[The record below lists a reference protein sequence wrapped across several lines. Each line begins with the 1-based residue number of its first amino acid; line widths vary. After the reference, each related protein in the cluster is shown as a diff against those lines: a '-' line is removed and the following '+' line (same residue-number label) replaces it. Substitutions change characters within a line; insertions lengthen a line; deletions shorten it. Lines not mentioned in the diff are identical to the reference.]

1 MNRFLLTLLGTYL
14 LLACNPDRIQ
24 YSDALKQEMRDKK
37 VKRLTT
43 AELTEAVDSWG
54 EQLVALAQKEAAQTL
69 AKKAPLAAVCSL
81 QGLPKTQALAAR
93 YGLKI
98 SLLSVKDLTS
108 KQLAPKEREVLD
120 AYLYNA
126 EKGLRQSS
134 NVQRIGDTLYV
145 YNAALPDTAALCR
158 ACFGTQKQPLA
169 VWRLAFPK
177 NEIIRHLKNK
187 K

>member
-1 MNRFLLTLLGTYL
+1 MNRFFWILPATGL

-24 YSDALKQEMRDKK
+24 YSDALKQEMADKK

-54 EQLVALAQKEAAQTL
+54 EQLVALAQKEAAAML
-69 AKKAPLAAVCSL
+69 AKKAPQADVCSL
-81 QGLPKTQALAAR
+81 RGLPKTQTLAQR
-93 YGLKI
+93 YGMTI
-98 SLLSVKDLTS
+98 SLLTPADLTN
-108 KQLAPKEREVLD
+108 QRLAPKERDVLD

-126 EKGLRQSS
+126 EKGLRQTS

-145 YNAALPDTAALCR
+145 YNAALPDTASLCR

-177 NEIIRHLKNK
+177 QEVIRHLRAK